1 MAARIRVLQLAI
13 TVVNV
18 TILALAFTSI
28 WPFPSGDFRVD
39 LPSADEVEWSYAAGT
54 VTVSAPYTI
63 DNGGFYDVA
72 DLVLS
77 YEVTNYTNALIHES
91 TLSIGDI
98 PSGSVRADI
107 IEFDIPLQQM
117 YESGDTS
124 MVFNDD
130 WLNFRVEVSCFYT
143 MRLIKFDAA
152 YQVAVPW
159 EALIEEMAIDA
170 VRYAG
175 GQITV
180 DYRVTTS
187 ELLSGTATLEI
198 AVYQGSTL
206 VDQQYD
212 TIGLGT
218 TSLGTVVLSGASAP
232 GTYTV
237 VLRADIYGFLAEH
250 RESYPLGVVA

>member
-1 MAARIRVLQLAI
+1 L
-13 TVVNV
+13 
-18 TILALAFTSI
+18 
-28 WPFPSGDFRVD
+28 
-39 LPSADEVEWSYAAGT
+39 
-54 VTVSAPYTI
+54 
-63 DNGGFYDVA
+63 
-72 DLVLS
+72 
-77 YEVTNYTNALIHES
+77 
-91 TLSIGDI
+91 
-98 PSGSVRADI
+98 

-130 WLNFRVEVSCFYT
+130 LLNFTVEVSCFYT

-159 EALIEEMAIDA
+159 KALIEEMAIDA

-187 ELLSGTATLEI
+187 ELLSGVATLEV

-206 VDQQYD
+206 VDQEFD

-218 TSLGTVVLSGASAP
+218 TSLGTIVLGGASAP

-237 VLRADIYGFLAEH
+237 VLRADIYGFHAEH
-250 RESYPLGVVA
+250 SETYPLGVVA